1 MSELNIWMDFI
12 NTECDIEFMYQDD
25 IYIVKDIN
33 NQKHIIKNKYFLP
46 DVYSI
51 EEILEK
57 MSIDNKCL
65 KNLIEE
71 NHVKILSIF

>member
-12 NTECDIEFMYQDD
+12 NTEWDIEFMHQDD

-33 NQKHIIKNKYFLP
+33 NQKHIVKNEYFLP

-51 EEILEK
+51 EEVLEK

>member
-1 MSELNIWMDFI
+1 MNELNLWMDFI
-12 NTECDIEFMYQDD
+12 NTECDIEFMHQDD
-25 IYIVKDIN
+25 IYVVKDIN
-33 NQKHIIKNKYFLP
+33 NQKHIVKNEYFLP
-46 DVYSI
+46 DVYTS

-57 MSIDNKCL
+57 MNIDNKCL

>member
-33 NQKHIIKNKYFLP
+33 NQKHIVKNEYFLL
-46 DVYSI
+46 YAYRI
-51 EEILEK
+51 EEVLEK

>member
-1 MSELNIWMDFI
+1 MNELNLWMDFI
-12 NTECDIEFMYQDD
+12 NTECDIEFMHQDD
-25 IYIVKDIN
+25 IYVVKDIN
-33 NQKHIIKNKYFLP
+33 NQKRIVKNEYFLP
-46 DVYSI
+46 DVYTS

-57 MSIDNKCL
+57 MNIDNKCL

>member
-12 NTECDIEFMYQDD
+12 NTECDIEFMHQDD

-33 NQKHIIKNKYFLP
+33 NQKHIVKNEYFLP

-51 EEILEK
+51 EEVLEK

>member
-1 MSELNIWMDFI
+1 
-12 NTECDIEFMYQDD
+12 MYQDD
-25 IYIVKDIN
+25 IYVVKDIN
-33 NQKHIIKNKYFLP
+33 NQKHIVKNEYFLP

-51 EEILEK
+51 EEVLEK

>member
-12 NTECDIEFMYQDD
+12 NTECDIEFMHKDD
-25 IYIVKDIN
+25 IYVVKDIN
-33 NQKHIIKNKYFLP
+33 NKKHIVENDYFLP
-46 DVYSI
+46 DVYTS
-51 EEILEK
+51 EQILEK
-57 MSIDNKCL
+57 LNIDNKCL